1 MAGDKGPISPD
12 NEQLRLENI
21 PTTPKAHDDR
31 IENAQDEDTTFQKLH
46 NLENVDQF
54 GGQIKTDPAEI
65 ALVKKLDWYMLV
77 SKLAAPA
84 SLSLTLMLTI

>member
-1 MAGDKGPISPD
+1 MAVDKGPISPD

-21 PTTPKAHDDR
+21 PTAAKAHDDR
-31 IENAQDEDTTFQKLH
+31 IENAQDEDATFQKLH
-46 NLENVDQF
+46 KLENVDQF

-77 SKLAAPA
+77 SKLAA
-84 SLSLTLMLTI
+84 